1 MAMDFNPIIFIAGM
15 PRSGSMWTYNVCR
28 RLIQAAGMTPWPD
41 SVPLDEA
48 PVIQE
53 ALSRPPAPNQF
64 YCIKTHFEVPLG
76 KPQMR
81 IICNYRDIRDAMLS
95 YMRFMKC
102 PFDKGLAV
110 AKGSM
115 QLTDHY
121 LQKKDPHVLPVSYDE
136 LTSHPLDTI
145 RNLADFLSLQV
156 KQSDIEA
163 IAQAL
168 SREEV
173 ARQLKK
179 LESVELDNSG
189 SVQNK
194 RAPGE
199 YSGAQNFD
207 GSFRVYDHGTGFQT
221 NHISSHEDG
230 EWRDVLTDSEK
241 SALMEVASEWL
252 ARYGFKL

>member
-1 MAMDFNPIIFIAGM
+1 MAMEFNPIIFIAGM

-28 RLIQAAGMTPWPD
+28 KLIQAAGMTPWPD
-41 SVPLDEA
+41 SVPMDEA

-53 ALSRPPAPNQF
+53 ALSKPPAPDQF
-64 YCIKTHFEVPLG
+64 YCIKTHFQVPVG

-102 PFDKGLAV
+102 SFEKGLAA

-121 LQKKDPHVLPVSYDE
+121 LQVKDPHILPVSYDD
-136 LTSHPLDTI
+136 LISNPQNTI
-145 RNLADFLSLQV
+145 RKLADFLSLQV
-156 KQSDIEA
+156 KPADIEA

-179 LESVELDNSG
+179 LESIKLDDSG
-189 SVQNK
+189 GVQNET
-194 RAPGE
+194 RFGE
-199 YSGAQNFD
+199 YSTAQNLD
-207 GSFRVYDHGTGFQT
+207 GSFRVYDHDTGFQS
-221 NHISSHEDG
+221 NHISSHKDG
-230 EWRDVLTDSEK
+230 EWRDVFTDEEK
-241 SALMEVASEWL
+241 AELNAVTAEWL
-252 ARYGFKL
+252 QRYGFDL